1 MPMSASNIEADAVV
15 SVGAA
20 RALAGTGTGA
30 EGVAGVAGTVRRGC
44 DAGGSITAR
53 PNMSESDP
61 FFSSSLLTLL
71 PFTSLSVLL
80 LPLLLLLLLLLVVL
94 LGVADGDGMT

>member
-1 MPMSASNIEADAVV
+1 MEADAVV
-15 SVGAA
+15 SVGA
-20 RALAGTGTGA
+20 RTLAGTGTGGA
-30 EGVAGVAGTVRRGC
+30 GTGAGVTAGVAGTVRRGC

-61 FFSSSLLTLL
+61 FLSSSIFLTLFSL
-71 PFTSLSVLL
+71 TSSSELL
-80 LPLLLLLLLLLVVL
+80 LPLLL

>member
-1 MPMSASNIEADAVV
+1 MEADAVV
-15 SVGAA
+15 GVGA
-20 RALAGTGTGA
+20 RALAGTGTGGAGAEGA
-30 EGVAGVAGTVRRGC
+30 EGVAGTLRRGC

-61 FFSSSLLTLL
+61 FLSSSLFLSPLSFTPSTVLL
-71 PFTSLSVLL
+71 P
-80 LPLLLLLLLLLVVL
+80 PLLLLELLVVV